1 MEYDAILIRYGE
13 LALKG
18 RNREVFEETLLRS
31 VKSVLK
37 EFRRCRVWRNYGRM
51 YVELNGES
59 AGEIS
64 ERLQRIF
71 GITSLSPTIKVE
83 ANEEAIKQGA
93 EKLIT
98 SMSPP
103 PATFRVETRRA
114 DKRFPLQSMEVSR
127 LVGGH
132 ILKNVPGIKVDLHQ
146 PQATISIEI
155 RTEGTFLSTETLPG
169 AGGLPV
175 GTAGKV
181 LLLLSGGIDSPVAGW
196 SMMKRGVTLEAVH
209 FYSYPFT
216 SERSLEKVR
225 DLAHKLTKWGGSIN
239 LHVVPFT
246 EIQTSIREHCPE
258 DYTITIMRRFMMR
271 IAERIAAKTGALA
284 LATGESLG
292 QVASQTLESMNT
304 INSVVNIP
312 ILRPLVASDKTE
324 ITEIAKRIDTFELSI
339 LPYEDCCTIFT
350 PKNPVTRPRPEMAG
364 RYEEKLDIENLVS
377 RAVEQTAVE
386 VITTQPRG
394 AVADLF

>member
-59 AGEIS
+59 TGEITG
-64 ERLQRIF
+64 RLQRIF

-83 ANEEAIKQGA
+83 ADEEAIKQGA
-93 EKLIT
+93 EKLIA
-98 SMSPP
+98 SMSTK

-132 ILKNVPGIKVDLHQ
+132 ILKNVPGIKVDLHH
-146 PQATISIEI
+146 PEATISIEI
-155 RTEGTFLSTETLPG
+155 RTEGTFLFTETLPG

-196 SMMKRGVTLEAVH
+196 SMMKRGVTLEAIH

-246 EIQTSIREHCPE
+246 EIQTSIRENCPE

-324 ITEIAKRIDTFELSI
+324 ITEVAKRIDTFELSI

-350 PKNPVTRPRPEMAG
+350 PKNPVTRPRPETAS
-364 RYEEKLDIENLVS
+364 RYEEKLDIETLVS